1 METVAN
7 AFNIFI
13 NTDRGIPA
21 GEEGDALSLP
31 LGQTPIVA
39 GDDEHIR
46 LTLDQFSMRKT
57 WFDINTNNNQI
68 LITKPG
74 GGSIYWGLPEGDYL
88 WAEDQFLGD
97 CHNGL
102 EKALNALY
110 SNGTFTIIP
119 ATPEELAEY
128 RVNEILQ
135 WKFLMTQE
143 GVDNPPIFQ
152 CWTGLGDSYKVV
164 GGVRLYGLPLN
175 VETTQHLP
183 EARTQANEDPRQSML
198 VTVEP
203 GNVLKVKGLFK
214 ADLTPET
221 HVYLAVDNQ
230 MSHNIGTGSLTGGN
244 TVSEAENISEMNASR
259 ILAVIPIDTRH
270 ARYVANTDRQYFV
283 DLSNRVATDLRLI
296 LVDSLGRRF
305 PYIGGNTLQGTLGDR
320 SFKAVIRVDIIKS
333 NKMGT
338 LKTKPSAKSVPPRFS
353 STPGTVLNLGI
364 PGVGLNVP
372 GQVYGDGYVPLVHK

>member
-1 METVAN
+1 METIAN

-46 LTLDQFSMRKT
+46 LTLDQFSMRKS
-57 WFDINTNNNQI
+57 WFDINTNNNKV

-74 GGSIYWGLPEGDYL
+74 GASIIWSIPQGDYL
-88 WAEDQFLGD
+88 WFEQQFLVD
-97 CHNGL
+97 CQNSL
-102 EKALNALY
+102 VTALNALY
-110 SNGTFTIIP
+110 GGGTFTIIR

-128 RVNEILQ
+128 QVNEILQ
-135 WKFLMTQE
+135 WKFSMTQE
-143 GVDNPPIFQ
+143 GINNPPLFQ
-152 CWTGLGDSYKVV
+152 CWTGLGDSYKVM
-164 GGVRLYGLPLN
+164 GGKRLYGKPQVN
-175 VETTQHLP
+175 
-183 EARTQANEDPRQSML
+183 DPRQSMA
-198 VTVEP
+198 VTVV
-203 GNVLKVKGLFK
+203 GGVLTVRGLFK
-214 ADLTPET
+214 TDLTPEPY
-221 HVYLAVDNQ
+221 VYLAVDNQ

-244 TVSEAENISEMNASR
+244 TISESENISEMNASR
-259 ILAVIPIDTRH
+259 ILAVIPIDTRYAH
-270 ARYVANTDRQYFV
+270 YVANTDRQYFM

-296 LVDSLGRRF
+296 LIDSLGRRF

-338 LKTKPSAKSVPPRFS
+338 LKTKPPAKSVPPRFS

-364 PGVGLNVP
+364 PGIGLNVP
-372 GQVYGDGYVPLVHK
+372 GQVYGDGYIPLVHK